1 MRFTLK
7 KAGMILGVMTAAAL
21 AIDNFRLRVI
31 CHELENVVNYA
42 VGGIHLDGVGEIFDD
57 ENAFGMNDDYYT
69 EDSGGV

>member
-42 VGGIHLDGVGEIFDD
+42 GEIFDD
-57 ENAFGMNDDYYT
+57 ENAFGMNDDYHT